1 MPYVRDSLWRGRE
14 WLNEAD
20 MQAGA
25 LRWCMEVAG
34 VRHHRSLDGAGPLA
48 VFEAIEAAA
57 LIPLPA
63 AVFELAGWS
72 RPKVGPDC
80 HVKVGTSLYSVA
92 WRYIG
97 RQVDARQSERLVE
110 IFVAG
115 QVIKTWARVERGKQT
130 DWADYPPEKVAFFM
144 RTPQWCL
151 NRAADLGPSVVAV
164 IEALFEVNAMHRLRS
179 AQGVVRLADKYDAK
193 RLDAACARAIAVGD
207 ASYRTVKGILVAGT
221 ELEGTDDQA
230 EAADTPAHLHGPQRL
245 FDTGQAS

>member
-1 MPYVRDSLWRGRE
+1 MPYVRDSLWRGRD
-14 WLNEAD
+14 WLDLAD

-25 LRWCMEVAG
+25 LRWCVEVAG
-34 VRHHRSLDGAGPLA
+34 VRHHRSLDGAQPLT
-48 VFEAIEAAA
+48 VFEAVEADA

-63 AVFELAGWS
+63 SIFELAGWS

-80 HVKVGTSLYSVA
+80 HVKVGRSLYSVP

-97 RQVDARQSERLVE
+97 RQVDARESARLVE

-115 QVIKTWARVERGKQT
+115 EVIKTWARVERGKQT

-164 IEALFEVNAMHRLRS
+164 IEALFEVNAVHRLRS
-179 AQGVVRLADKYDAK
+179 AQGVVRLADRCDAK
-193 RLDAACARAIAVGD
+193 RLDAACARAVAVGD
-207 ASYRTVKGILVAGT
+207 PSYRTVKGILAAGT
-221 ELEGTDDQA
+221 ESDDTETTVVDIA
-230 EAADTPAHLHGPQRL
+230 PAHLHGPEQL
-245 FDTGQAS
+245 FDQGQAS